1 MGCQDKNFL
10 LDGEKRLFP
19 EVPAVVPYIVDLFL
33 SGRHKTVWQFNP
45 STIYAQPHPIPAPVT
60 GKMAKIS
67 TITPF
72 VIPNNQSLVL
82 PGIVGALIILILY
95 FLLL

>member
-19 EVPAVVPYIVDLFL
+19 EAPAVVPYIVDFFL
-33 SGRHKTVWQFNP
+33 SGRHKSVWQFNP
-45 STIYAQPHPIPAPVT
+45 STLYAQPRPTPAPVS
-60 GKMAKIS
+60 GKIAKIS
-67 TITPF
+67 TITPS
-72 VIPNNQSLVL
+72 VIPTNQSMVL
-82 PGIVGALIILILY
+82 PGILGALITLVLY